1 MLNWNTAMYNP
12 FIQFEPFMIERL
24 IRLNMV
30 YLVTQTYPRANTTKD
45 AGTKINILL
54 TGYESLELARNHRLA
69 LKDKFAAIIQLNLPA
84 HRTKLQSMLQ
94 NTSSYRLW
102 FAIIKNKWVVEKQIN
117 HRFKDPLQRYIKSK
131 TNWRVG
137 YDEQFRPQ
145 LVCIFGELYVHLER
159 GSKKLEIRLSELEKF

>member
-1 MLNWNTAMYNP
+1 MYNP

-30 YLVTQTYPRANTTKD
+30 YLVTQTYPRADTTKD